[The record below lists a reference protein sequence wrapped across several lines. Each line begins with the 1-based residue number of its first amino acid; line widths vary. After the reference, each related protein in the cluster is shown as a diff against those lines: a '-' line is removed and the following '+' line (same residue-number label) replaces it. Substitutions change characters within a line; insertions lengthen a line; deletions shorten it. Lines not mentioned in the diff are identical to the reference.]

1 MNTSHSKKIQNA
13 RDALKEI
20 IQIYDYNSYALAQN
34 ENITQDILHQI
45 ELGSYNEGRRWYG
58 QLRKTRKARR
68 ENKDALE
75 ILYKVN
81 LLLTSDI
88 GIKFMRTLDE
98 ALGDARNQEKK
109 LQDRHY
115 CARYIKDLPISN
127 KDLVD

>member
-1 MNTSHSKKIQNA
+1 MISYAKKIQDA
-13 RDALKEI
+13 RDALKELLSA
-20 IQIYDYNSYALAQN
+20 YEYNSYALAEN

-45 ELGSYNEGRRWYG
+45 ELGSYNEGRKWYG

-75 ILYKVN
+75 VLHKAN
-81 LLLTSDI
+81 SLLTSEV
-88 GIKFMRTLDE
+88 GVKFMRLLDE

-127 KDLVD
+127 RDVVD